1 MSGCLR
7 ARTCECECA
16 PPHRNASSNE
26 TCRARPNTP
35 PRAAAARCA
44 RSFSE
49 TSKRVRQRNWSNTGP
64 GQTRRGRRSA
74 ERISPRPHAVQR
86 PCGAAK
92 WSNRRTVKRSGQTAE
107 RPNPSG
113 QATEWSEQT
122 PAARRGTWPEP
133 PATSSTPPFAL
144 LRRAVSAASKRS

>member
-1 MSGCLR
+1 MQYLMIYLMIYLR
-7 ARTCECECA
+7 KDISVRCSDRRPT
-16 PPHRNASSNE
+16 
-26 TCRARPNTP
+26 RADPADRAVP
-35 PRAAAARCA
+35 PRSAARLRTA
-44 RSFSE
+44 RAS
-49 TSKRVRQRNWSNTGP
+49 RP
-64 GQTRRGRRSA
+64 GSGGRRSA

-113 QATEWSEQT
+113 QATDWSEQT